1 MPQPK
6 NTASTQPKCA
16 GCGKFTTNH
25 LTDGAKCKKCSSVYH
40 RVCVNLG
47 LDARVSSAWVCPACK
62 VQVPRSDNTDTPVK
76 GSEQEGAGVDEPSPV
91 QDLTREIR
99 MFRLDVAAM
108 REEMAGLRR
117 DIAEMRSSIGGFQA
131 RFEAVEERI
140 SRLEART
147 EERAADGAGDH
158 LANTVAEL
166 KAELNDRDQDLLLG
180 DLEISGIPE
189 AASENGLHL
198 VGLVARKL
206 GVALDERDIVF
217 AERVGAPR
225 RSLDVAEGGGAAGD
239 ASVGAERLRPRP
251 LVVRLA
257 RRAPRAD
264 LLRAARVRRG
274 ADTADFGLPGSPTRF
289 YVNERLTR
297 LNRSLFYSARQEC
310 RRLDWRYPWTTAGRV
325 YVRRDRDGP
334 AQRIRSSED
343 IAQVFGTL
351 LR

>member
-1 MPQPK
+1 
-6 NTASTQPKCA
+6 
-16 GCGKFTTNH
+16 
-25 LTDGAKCKKCSSVYH
+25 
-40 RVCVNLG
+40 
-47 LDARVSSAWVCPACK
+47 
-62 VQVPRSDNTDTPVK
+62 
-76 GSEQEGAGVDEPSPV
+76 
-91 QDLTREIR
+91 
-99 MFRLDVAAM
+99 M

-217 AERVGAPR
+217 CGAC
-225 RSLDVAEGGGAAGD
+225 GGASAVAGRRGGWRRCRD

-343 IAQVFGTL
+343 IAQTLHSSIFGL
-351 LR
+351 V